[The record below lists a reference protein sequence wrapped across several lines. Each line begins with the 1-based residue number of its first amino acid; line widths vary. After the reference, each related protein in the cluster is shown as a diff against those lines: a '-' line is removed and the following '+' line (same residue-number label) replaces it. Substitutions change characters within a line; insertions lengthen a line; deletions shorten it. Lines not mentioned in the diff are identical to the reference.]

1 MNANTNANNAT
12 ENETFGWDDQVDA
25 TATAPEYIVLEPG
38 LYSFTVQKFERK
50 RFKGSAK
57 MQPCS
62 MAELQLQCTNG
73 KQIGNVFVHLYL
85 CRSQAWKINK
95 FFKCCSLL
103 EEEGDELQ
111 STYYP
116 WDKVTGA
123 RGVVK
128 IKQREYNGKTYNDV
142 ESFLSVSEQAKI
154 NVDGSLA
161 DAKQQDNKYG
171 EIEF

>member
-1 MNANTNANNAT
+1 MNTNAKAV
-12 ENETFGWDDQVDA
+12 EDEVFGWDDEVDA
-25 TATAPEYIVLEPG
+25 TATAPEYVVLEPG

-50 RFKGSAK
+50 RFNGSAK
-57 MQPCS
+57 MPPCA

-73 KQIGNVFVHLYL
+73 KQIGNVFVRLYL
-85 CRSQAWKINK
+85 CRSQAWKINEL
-95 FFKCCSLL
+95 FKCCSLL
-103 EEEGDELQ
+103 DEEDDGL
-111 STYYP
+111 TNTHYP
-116 WDKVTGA
+116 WDKVVGA